1 MATRL
6 LAAVS
11 TTRRTPKLF
20 TSKNVTSHSRQHLH
34 GTADDRGSAALM
46 LVGGMHLR
54 VDEERMIRTVA
65 RDVHEADQG
74 TMRVLPATQP
84 RE

>member
-1 MATRL
+1 
-6 LAAVS
+6 
-11 TTRRTPKLF
+11 
-20 TSKNVTSHSRQHLH
+20 
-34 GTADDRGSAALM
+34 M
-46 LVGGMHLR
+46 LVGGMRLR